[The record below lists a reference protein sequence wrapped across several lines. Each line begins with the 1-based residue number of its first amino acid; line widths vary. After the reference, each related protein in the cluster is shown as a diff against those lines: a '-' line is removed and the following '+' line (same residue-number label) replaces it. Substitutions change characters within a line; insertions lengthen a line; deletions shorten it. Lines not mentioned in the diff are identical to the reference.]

1 MTATVSYRSVGE
13 LVHIPADELVA
24 LVGVE
29 GTEEAGLA
37 GHADL
42 VLVGVAGQVG
52 VVAFQVQLEDVGQV
66 VVAQELDGGGGI
78 EVVLVQRRLLRLRLD
93 QELGLKADF
102 LGVICA
108 HVKNLAMWS
117 VSRFI
122 SVFHRFS

>member
-1 MTATVSYRSVGE
+1 MEPACEDFPHDGDGLVQIGRE

-52 VVAFQVQLEDVGQV
+52 VVAFQFS
-66 VVAQELDGGGGI
+66 
-78 EVVLVQRRLLRLRLD
+78 
-93 QELGLKADF
+93 LKTS
-102 LGVICA
+102 IR
-108 HVKNLAMWS
+108 S
-117 VSRFI
+117 
-122 SVFHRFS
+122 

>member
-1 MTATVSYRSVGE
+1 MSCR
-13 LVHIPADELVA
+13 

-78 EVVLVQRRLLRLRLD
+78 EVVLEHRRLLGLRLN
-93 QELGLKADF
+93 QELGVQTDF
-102 LGVICA
+102 LRIVMA
-108 HVKNLAMWS
+108 HVKNLAMCS
-117 VSRFI
+117 CSRFI
-122 SVFHRFS
+122 WVFHRFS